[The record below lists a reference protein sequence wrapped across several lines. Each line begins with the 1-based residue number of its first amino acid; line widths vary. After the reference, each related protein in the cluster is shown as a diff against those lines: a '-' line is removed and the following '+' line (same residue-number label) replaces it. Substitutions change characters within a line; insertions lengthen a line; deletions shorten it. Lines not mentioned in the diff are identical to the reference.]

1 MESIGIIHSDL
12 SQSTETKI
20 FTTEFEKVE
29 FSMREY
35 IEYSKVVR
43 DLIKED
49 LCLKDLSDREIYNY
63 IRSNLR
69 RVYD

>member
-1 MESIGIIHSDL
+1 
-12 SQSTETKI
+12 
-20 FTTEFEKVE
+20 
-29 FSMREY
+29 MREY

-49 LCLKDLSDREIYNY
+49 LCLKDLSDREMYNY